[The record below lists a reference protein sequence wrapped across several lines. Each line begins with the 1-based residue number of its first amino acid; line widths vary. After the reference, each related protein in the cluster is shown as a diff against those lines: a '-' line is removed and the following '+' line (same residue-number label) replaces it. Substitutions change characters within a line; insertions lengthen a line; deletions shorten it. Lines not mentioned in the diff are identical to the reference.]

1 MKCQNCGVDVPEDK
15 IYCERC
21 GTAIQ
26 MVPDYNPEE
35 DISIGKEE
43 PKKIQTTDKVE
54 DDTKSFKWYRSWYVV
69 AGFCVL
75 LGGFIIQG
83 VYRSL
88 QAQETVTEPVEPV
101 LLAKPQFNVEPGEYD
116 YSPMLSISHPEQ
128 SQGSIYYTIDGTTPN
143 ENSYVFHSPIEI
155 REGRTILRAIFVR
168 SDGIQSEEADGTY
181 DVIFDY
187 PAEPEFDMPGGNYSR
202 GLYVTITAEEDC
214 KIYYTTNGEE
224 PNYQSHLY
232 RGRIYIPVG
241 LTVLQAVAI
250 DEEGGISAITEA
262 IYNVSENF
270 TMESEPMEQI
280 E

>member
-15 IYCERC
+15 IYCEKC

-26 MVPDYNPEE
+26 MVPDYSPEE

-43 PKKIQTTDKVE
+43 PKKIQTADETE
-54 DDTKSFKWYRSWYVV
+54 DNTKRFKWYRSWYVV
-69 AGFCVL
+69 AGCCVV

-88 QAQETVTEPVEPV
+88 QAQETITEPVEPV

-128 SQGSIYYTIDGTTPN
+128 SRGSIYYTTDGTTPN
-143 ENSYVFHSPIEI
+143 ENSSVFHSPIEI

-224 PNYQSHLY
+224 PDYQSHLY

-270 TMESEPMEQI
+270 TMESEPVEQF

>member
-43 PKKIQTTDKVE
+43 QKKTQTTEETE
-54 DDTKSFKWYRSWYVV
+54 DNTKRSKWCYAI

-75 LGGFIIQG
+75 LLGGFITQG

-88 QAQETVTEPVEPV
+88 HTQETITEPIEPV
-101 LLAKPQFNVEPGEYD
+101 LLAKPQFSIEPGEYD

-128 SQGSIYYTIDGTTPN
+128 SQGTIYYTTDGTTPN
-143 ENSYVFHSPIEI
+143 ENSYMFHSPIEI

-168 SDGIQSEEADGTY
+168 FDGIQSEEADGTY

-187 PAEPEFDMPGGNYSR
+187 PEEPESDIPGGNYSK

-224 PNYQSHLY
+224 PDYQSHLY

-250 DEEGGISAITEA
+250 DEEGGVSAITEA

-270 TMESEPMEQI
+270 TIDNESMEHVE
-280 E
+280 